1 MCTNFGRERH
11 ENAFSQVVNLVGGS
25 LPKFVHA
32 FGMSISQRTQNAGAT
47 WEDGGEGCRAPE
59 ICARSKAKGLLVGKG
74 NRPAGQ
80 GSPPRGL
87 SGGRYRHPG
96 FYLWRS
102 MASARIFSA
111 SALSP
116 QPEPVTSLLGSRSL

>member
-1 MCTNFGRERH
+1 MCTNFDRERR
-11 ENAFSQVVNLVGGS
+11 ENAFSQVVNFVGGS

-47 WEDGGEGCRAPE
+47 WEKVAKVAVHPKFVH
-59 ICARSKAKGLLVGKG
+59 KAKGLLVGKG

>member
-11 ENAFSQVVNLVGGS
+11 ENAFSQVVNFVGGS

-32 FGMSISQRTQNAGAT
+32 QKQEACWSVKVTGQQAKGAHQGAYREGAT
-47 WEDGGEGCRAPE
+47 GTR
-59 ICARSKAKGLLVGKG
+59 
-74 NRPAGQ
+74 
-80 GSPPRGL
+80 
-87 SGGRYRHPG
+87 G

>member
-25 LPKFVHA
+25 LPKFVH
-32 FGMSISQRTQNAGAT
+32 
-47 WEDGGEGCRAPE
+47 
-59 ICARSKAKGLLVGKG
+59 KAKGLLVGKG